1 MEAELRKKYK
11 NQTTAI
17 KHITSVLSKYKK
29 NQPIIKDDFIN
40 LCEILPYHPTL
51 QIRKE
56 NIQNLMMRIR
66 PPYNNLSLYIQ
77 LTNGELVNI
86 SYRDCIK
93 NLYGKFDTTKDQL
106 QNITSAFRNA
116 IADNIIHFKKANTTR
131 TKEGYMGTCEN
142 CNTKCST
149 LAVDHYHLSFKQL
162 LEEFLQR
169 EQLELSTI
177 EILENTRN
185 EYILK
190 NKDILYKWEDYHN
203 NRADYRILCSSC
215 NSHFGAYGYRSGSTG
230 STSSI
235 SSVED
240 D

>member
-1 MEAELRKKYK
+1 MDAELRKKYK
-11 NQTTAI
+11 NQTNAI
-17 KHITSVLSKYKK
+17 KHITTMLGKYKK
-29 NQPIIKDDFIN
+29 NQPIIKEDFTN

-56 NIQNLMMRIR
+56 DIQKLMMRIR

-77 LTNGELVNI
+77 HTNGELINI

-93 NLYGKFDTTKDQL
+93 NLYGKFDTQKDQL
-106 QNITSAFRNA
+106 YNITSAFRNA
-116 IADNIIHFKKANTTR
+116 IAENTIRFKKANTCR
-131 TKEGYMGTCEN
+131 SVDGYVGTCEN
-142 CNTKCST
+142 CHNSST
-149 LAVDHYHLSFKQL
+149 NVAVDHYHLSFKQL

-177 EILENTRN
+177 EIHENDTN

-190 NKDILYKWEDYHN
+190 NKDLLDKWEDYHN

-215 NSHFGAYGYRSGSTG
+215 NSHFGAYGYRSS
-230 STSSI
+230 STSST
-235 SSVED
+235 SSTSAIED
-240 D
+240 